1 MEAKFRG
8 KAHQLYG
15 SVVSDLKAVGKKSLE
30 WDLNDWKW
38 DVDLFRANPLNSVR
52 EREREGENSE
62 KEA

>member
-8 KAHQLYG
+8 KAHQLY
-15 SVVSDLKAVGKKSLE
+15 SPVVSDLKAVGKKSLE

-38 DVDLFRANPLNSVR
+38 DGDLFRASPLKIQR
-52 EREREGENSE
+52 ERKGE